1 MNTAF
6 PAIRSYF
13 GVVMALVLLGSLTTS
28 CKKKGG
34 SDADIDPREQYVG
47 TYAGGDRGYQS
58 VIAIGALQFNP
69 EFGPTTITVSKSS
82 NPKEIYIESASQA
95 LKVTA
100 ELTGENFTVIDKN
113 SNQIFVP
120 PNNNYTGSYK
130 ATGVFGKDQTSGNLA
145 IVLTATTETLKD
157 GTAIRKVE
165 TYNGTKK

>member
-1 MNTAF
+1 MNTIF

-13 GVVMALVLLGSLTTS
+13 VVAMVLFLFGSLTTS
-28 CKKKGG
+28 CKSKGG
-34 SDADIDPREQYVG
+34 TDPDIDPRDQYVG
-47 TYAGGDRGYQS
+47 AYEGGEKGYQS
-58 VIAIGALQFNP
+58 VIAIGTLQFNP
-69 EFGPTTITVSKSS
+69 EFGPTNITVSKSS
-82 NPKEIYIESASQA
+82 NPKEIYIESANQS

-100 ELTGENFTVIDKN
+100 ELNGENFTVIDKN

-130 ATGVFGKDQTSGNLA
+130 ATGVFGKDQASGKLA
-145 IVLTATTETLKD
+145 FVLTATTETLKD